1 MSSATTKSIALSL
14 IALIIGIGIGYG
26 ASLATVRPA
35 PGAVT
40 TVTVTATATAPGAAA
55 PGEVVVASIW
65 PLSGDL
71 ARLGIA
77 CNKGVLAAAKLI
89 NDRGGI
95 PSLGGAKLK
104 IVVGDTKSDP
114 TAGKAEAERIITTY
128 KPSAAL
134 GSYQSAVSLT
144 VSEVMDRYKVPYVTS
159 SISNKLCSRGLE
171 YIFQTSPLATQF
183 GEMQIECL
191 VELGKIY
198 GWSPKKLAIVF
209 ENTAYGTD
217 TARGLKATAEKY
229 GLNVVLYE
237 PYPAGI
243 TDATDL
249 VLKIK
254 ASGAEVVCPVSYLTD
269 AILIVRTM
277 RELGVKAV
285 VDGGGAGYLM
295 PDFIEGAGEAAEY
308 LISVGSWFYDAG
320 PWPGLAD
327 LWINKY
333 YTSLYPEEKFI
344 MEHAGEAFA
353 DLFLIAWAINEA
365 KSTDPVKIK
374 EALEKADI
382 RADDYSNPFHFAA
395 ARPYGRV
402 QFKDITFPPDSPH
415 AGTYHHWN
423 IHAHPAMMQIQKG
436 EMVTIYPPKSVRPG
450 VKAYWPPPGFK

>member
-1 MSSATTKSIALSL
+1 MSTAATKSVALAL
-14 IALIIGIGIGYG
+14 IALIVGIGIGYG
-26 ASLATVRPA
+26 ASMATIKPA
-35 PGAVT
+35 PAVVTTT
-40 TVTVTATATAPGAAA
+40 TVTVTGPAKPVVE
-55 PGEVVVASIW
+55 EVVVASIW
-65 PLSGDL
+65 PLSGGL
-71 ARLGIA
+71 ARLGEA
-77 CNKGVLAAAKLI
+77 CHKAVLAAAKYI
-89 NDRGGI
+89 NEKIGGI
-95 PSLGGAKLK
+95 PSLGGAKIK
-104 IVVGDTKSDP
+104 IVTGDTKSDP

-128 KPSAAL
+128 KPTAAL

-198 GWSPKKLAIVF
+198 GWSPKKVAIVF

-229 GLNVVLYE
+229 GLQVVLYE

-277 RELGVKAV
+277 RELKCYAV
-285 VDGGGAGYLM
+285 VNGGGAGYLM
-295 PDFIEGAGEAAEY
+295 PDFIEGAKEAAEY
-308 LISVGSWFYDAG
+308 VISVGSWFHDAG

-333 YTSLYPEEKFI
+333 YVSLYPEEKFI

-353 DLFLIAWAINEA
+353 DLFLIADAINRA
-365 KSTDPVKIK
+365 ASTDPVKVK
-374 EALEKADI
+374 EALEKTDI
-382 RADDYSNPFHFAA
+382 RADDYWNPFHFAA

-436 EMVTIYPPKSVRPG
+436 ELVTIYPPKSVRPG
-450 VKAYWPPPGFK
+450 IKAVWPPPGLVK